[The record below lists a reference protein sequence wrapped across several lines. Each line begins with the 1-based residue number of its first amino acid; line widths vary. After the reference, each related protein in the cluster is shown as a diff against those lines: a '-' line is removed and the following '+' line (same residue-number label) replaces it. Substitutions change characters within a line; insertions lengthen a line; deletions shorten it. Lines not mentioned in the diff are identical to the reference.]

1 MRSNATLAQPYGA
14 VAIDRLRQNDR
25 EQGMDRVSKYFRFKH
40 VGMRLVL
47 AFGVV
52 IVIMLAMVAVAAVQL
67 YRIEALNAEATRD
80 GQRARLVQNWSA
92 LVRTNLDRALT
103 ATRLEASAGDDGAVR
118 GRIAGVLSRLNE
130 EMSATAAATVEI
142 QQKVNALSGETTV
155 AGIVAAVNQQRARF
169 VAVRGQVRDDIQMGD
184 GAKRIESDMVP
195 LAKAMLASLDKLGVH
210 LEQSSQ
216 QASEG
221 LKASVERARLTLY
234 ASSLAAVLAAALL
247 GWLTTSAITAPMRDA
262 VAIAQRIADGDLS
275 ATIVAHRSDEFGLL
289 LTQLAQMQGRLHD
302 TFGEIRTSADHIL
315 TASSEV
321 SSGNADLSQRTDE
334 TASNLQQTASSI
346 EQLAGAVNSSTD
358 AASRADGLART
369 AADVARRGRDAVARV
384 VVTMSD
390 ITASSRQ
397 IADIVGIIDGIA
409 FQTNILALN
418 AAVEAAR
425 AGEQGRGFAVVA
437 SEVRSLAQRSAESAK
452 QIKGLIDASVGK
464 VKQGA
469 SIVEEAGRTMTELV
483 AGVGRVSD
491 IVGEITTRSTEQSR
505 GIDEVNAAVSRID
518 QMTQQNAALV
528 DRSADAVVSLERQA
542 HSLAEAVAVFRLVP
556 A

>member
-1 MRSNATLAQPYGA
+1 
-14 VAIDRLRQNDR
+14 
-25 EQGMDRVSKYFRFKH
+25 MDRVTQFFRFKH
-40 VGMRLVL
+40 VGMRLGL

-67 YRIEALNAEATRD
+67 YRIEALNADAASA
-80 GQRARLVQNWSA
+80 GQRVRLVQSWST
-92 LVRTNLDRALT
+92 LVQTNLERAMT
-103 ATRLEASAGDDGAVR
+103 TTRLDASAGDDEAVR

-130 EMSATAAATVEI
+130 EMSATVTATVEM
-142 QQKVNALSGETTV
+142 QQKVNALSVETTV
-155 AGIVAAVNQQRARF
+155 AAIVAEINQQRARF

-184 GAKRIESDMVP
+184 GAKRIDSDMVP
-195 LAKAMLASLDKLGVH
+195 VAKAMLASLDKLAQH
-210 LEQSSQ
+210 LDRSSQ

-247 GWLTTSAITAPMRDA
+247 GWLTTTAITAPMRDA

-275 ATIVAHRSDEFGLL
+275 ATIVSHRADEFGLL
-289 LTQLAQMQGRLHD
+289 LTQLAQMQARLHE
-302 TFGEIRTSADHIL
+302 TFGEIRRSADHIL
-315 TASSEV
+315 TTSSEV

-334 TASNLQQTASSI
+334 TANNLQQTASSI

-528 DRSADAVVSLERQA
+528 DRSADAAVSLERQA